1 MRRERY
7 KRVLLKISG
16 ELLGKERGIE
26 EMAEEMAEV
35 VRKGYEVAVVP
46 GGGNLMR
53 GVRAE
58 EQGRRRETA
67 DLIGM
72 LGTVINGL
80 LLRDA
85 LKDKGVKTLLFS
97 ALPLLGWV
105 PPYSIEEAR
114 EGLSSGKAVILAGGT
129 GNPYFTTDTTA
140 VLRALELGCE
150 VLLKGTKVD
159 GVYEEDPLLRPGAKR
174 FDTISYQEVLQKGLK
189 VMDQAAISLCREH
202 RLPIIV
208 FNLSEKGS
216 IKRVLEGEKIGTLVE

>member
-85 LKDKGVKTLLFS
+85 LKDKGVKALLFS
-97 ALPLLGWV
+97 ALPLMGWV